1 MNLRMMNDRIAVREI
16 TPPTVS
22 SGGIFL
28 GDAPADDGF
37 VKEGVVGEVLAV
49 GPGAR
54 LPNGERDSMWGIVAG
69 QTIRYSP
76 VLGHKE
82 TIDGE
87 EVTFIRR
94 DSVFGVQE

>member
-1 MNLRMMNDRIAVREI
+1 MLNDRIAVREI
-16 TPPTVS
+16 KPPALS
-22 SGGIFL
+22 EGGIFL
-28 GDAPADDGF
+28 GEHVDDGF
-37 VKEGVVGEVLAV
+37 VKDGVIGEVIAV

-54 LPNGERDSMWGIVAG
+54 LPSGERDSMWDIEPG

-82 TIDGE
+82 MVDGE
-87 EVTFIRR
+87 EITIIRR